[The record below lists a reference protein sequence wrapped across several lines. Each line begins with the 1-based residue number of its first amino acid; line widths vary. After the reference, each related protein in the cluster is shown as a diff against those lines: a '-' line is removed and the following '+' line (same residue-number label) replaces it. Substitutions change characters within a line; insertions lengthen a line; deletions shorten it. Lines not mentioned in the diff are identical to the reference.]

1 MMSKKYVVQCCLAAW
16 LGLLA
21 DGALAASAGNHYV
34 TVSSDT
40 AGVEA
45 IVPVDDDFYV
55 TTRGVGA
62 PDFIADISVSPNFS
76 WRLVYPS
83 SGKLEL
89 GIGAS
94 DFYEVEDSTGS
105 EDSAGGRIEVL
116 KLDIAPSETNICWK
130 SSGVTLS
137 LTSDSALG
145 GGTATWSSEPTGIG
159 GSGTSIAVN
168 PGSLAPGEYVVT
180 AQSSIVPSYSDT
192 CIVRIIKVDVTQAE
206 TYVCWKSSAATLNL
220 TADSYLGGGTV
231 EWTSVPP
238 GISGSGT
245 SITFNPSGL
254 TPTGYVVTA
263 RSSVLTN
270 CTDTCTVNVIKVEIE
285 EAGSRDSDDLQVQLF
300 EESGGTFTYK
310 AIPFRLYYK
319 IHPDSGWTPDSVEL
333 KIKDS
338 SDAVIRTQTLGT
350 GTGERT
356 VEWDGKDDSGDYP
369 ECAGH
374 NAFKAEI
381 VVTKSSVTC
390 TTEKPFT
397 IFEIRQGNC
406 VYRPIRLNLE
416 HAAVLFQYLGGNSID
431 DLLDSSQYV
440 VVEAPGGTGT
450 TSTRNYGDHTDWLG
464 AYCPADLK
472 GASRRTLR
480 KAILERC
487 YELDDANIPYVST
500 ILADDALIHDDDP
513 TSPAGTGWAGSVGDI
528 VEIRCDGLPEM
539 GYESTGVRLYGGA
552 SWYDITGSLSN
563 LQDHNGGWISSM
575 TPGKQMNGS
584 LTVNAEDS
592 LYKYQP

>member
-1 MMSKKYVVQCCLAAW
+1 MFSKHWFQCGLVV
-16 LGLLA
+16 GVSLLA
-21 DGALAASAGNHYV
+21 GGAVAASANNLYV

-55 TTRGVGA
+55 TTHGVCA
-62 PDFIADISVSPNFS
+62 PDFIAEINVSANAP
-76 WRLVYPS
+76 WKLVSPS
-83 SGKLEL
+83 SGKFDL
-89 GIGAS
+89 GIGDS
-94 DFYEVEDSTGS
+94 DAYHVKDETGAED
-105 EDSAGGRIEVL
+105 DAGGRVHVL
-116 KLDIAPSETNICWK
+116 KLDIAPSETNFCWK
-130 SSGVTLS
+130 ASGATLN
-137 LTSDSALG
+137 LTPDSALG
-145 GGTATWSSEPTGIG
+145 GGTANWSSQPAGIG
-159 GSGTSIAVN
+159 GSGTSLAVN
-168 PGSLAPGEYVVT
+168 PSSLTPGEYTVT

-206 TYVCWKSSAATLNL
+206 TYVCWKSSAAALNL
-220 TADSYLGGGTV
+220 TADSYLGDGTA
-231 EWTSVPP
+231 EWTSVPT

-245 SITFNPSGL
+245 NITFNPSAL
-254 TPTGYVVTA
+254 SPNQYVVTA
-263 RSSVLTN
+263 RSTVLTN
-270 CTDTCTVNVIKVEIE
+270 CSDTCTVTVIKVEIE
-285 EAGSRDSDDLQVQLF
+285 EAGSRDSDNLQVQLF
-300 EESGGTFTYK
+300 AESGGTYTYT
-310 AIPFRLYYK
+310 AIPFRLYYQ
-319 IHPDSGWTPDSVEL
+319 IHPDSGWTPDSVAL

-350 GTGERT
+350 GTGEQT
-356 VEWDGKDDSGDYP
+356 VEWDGKNDSGDYP

-528 VEIRCDGLPEM
+528 VEIRCDGLSEM
-539 GYESTGVRLYGGA
+539 GYESTGVKLYGET

-563 LQDHNGGWISSM
+563 LQKHNGGWISSM
-575 TPGKQMNGS
+575 TPGKQMNSS
-584 LTVNAEDS
+584 LTVNTSDS
-592 LYKYQP
+592 LYRYEP